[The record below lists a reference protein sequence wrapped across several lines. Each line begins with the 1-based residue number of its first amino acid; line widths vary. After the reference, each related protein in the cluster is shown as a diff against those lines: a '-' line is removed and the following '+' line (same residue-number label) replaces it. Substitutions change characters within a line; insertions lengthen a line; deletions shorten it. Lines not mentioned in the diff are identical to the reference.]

1 MIGEKFKEIINTVA
15 KHHKSRVILALDKI
29 EIVKTSEE
37 KKRFKE
43 DILGIMKKTAPYLAA
58 VKIGYPLILATS
70 LEFVTDVKVVSNLP
84 IIGDFKIA
92 DIGYTNSLIAELAF
106 NAGFDAVIAHAF
118 VGKDSVDAIIE
129 TAKKYDDKGVFL
141 LPLMSHPGAKMFMKP
156 LMRELVELCIIEDV
170 TGVIAP
176 ATRLDDLKRIRELIG
191 EEHIILAP
199 GVGAQGAQPGSA
211 IKAGANFEI
220 IGRAIYN
227 DADPS
232 RAAKFLAEKTW
243 RV

>member
-1 MIGEKFKEIINTVA
+1 MIGEKFKEIINKAA
-15 KHHKSRVILALDKI
+15 KRHKSRVILALDKI
-29 EIVKTSEE
+29 KIVTTPEE
-37 KKRFKE
+37 KENFKAE
-43 DILGIMKKTAPYLAA
+43 ILNIAKETAPYLAA
-58 VKIGYPLILATS
+58 IKIGYPLVLATD
-70 LEFVTDVKVVSNLP
+70 LNFVTEIKVVSGLP
-84 IIGDFKIA
+84 VIGDFKIA

-106 NAGFDAVIAHAF
+106 NAGLDAVIAHAF

-129 TAKKYDDKGVFL
+129 TARKHDDKGVFL

-191 EEHIILAP
+191 EERLILSP
-199 GVGAQGAQPGSA
+199 GVGAQGATPGSA
-211 IKAGANFEI
+211 IEAGADFEI

-227 DADPS
+227 AEDPS
-232 RAAKFLAEKTW
+232 KAAKFLAEKTR

>member
-1 MIGEKFKEIINTVA
+1 MIGEKFKELIIKTA
-15 KHHKSRVILALDKI
+15 KRHRSRVILALDKI
-29 EIVKTSEE
+29 KITTNNEE
-37 KKRFKE
+37 KEIYKQEILNIAKE
-43 DILGIMKKTAPYLAA
+43 TAPYLAA
-58 VKIGYPLILATS
+58 IKIGYPLVLATDLS
-70 LEFVTDVKVVSNLP
+70 FVTEIKIVSNLP

-106 NAGFDAVIAHAF
+106 TSGIDAVIAHAF
-118 VGKDSVDAIIE
+118 VGKDSVDAIIN
-129 TAKKYDDKGVFL
+129 TAKKYGDKGVFL

-191 EEHIILAP
+191 EERLILAP
-199 GVGAQGAQPGSA
+199 GVGAQGARPGSA
-211 IKAGANFEI
+211 IKEGANFEI

-227 DADPS
+227 AESPS
-232 RAAKFLAEKTW
+232 KAVKFFAEKTW
-243 RV
+243 RI